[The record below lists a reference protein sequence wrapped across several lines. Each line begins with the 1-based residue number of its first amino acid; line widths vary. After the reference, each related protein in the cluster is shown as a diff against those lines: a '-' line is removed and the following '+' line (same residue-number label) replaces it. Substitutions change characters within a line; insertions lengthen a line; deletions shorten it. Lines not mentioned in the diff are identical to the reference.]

1 MDKVNYSFVIPCYNS
16 EKTIGF
22 IVEQIINAV
31 QKYNLGKYEI
41 ILVNDASTDN
51 TWNVIYSLAAQNSSI
66 TAINF
71 SKNFGQHS
79 AIISAFRESSREYI
93 VGLDDD
99 GEHSPDDV
107 MILISEIKKS
117 GYDYVCGKY
126 KKKKDSAFRNLGT
139 KFNNLM
145 ASILIGKPKEVEF
158 SSYYI
163 MRRFLVDEIIKYN
176 GPYPYIAGLVLRATK
191 KVGMVEMPKHE
202 RISGSS
208 GYNLVKLLRLWL
220 NGFTAFS
227 VKPLRIATVLGILC
241 AFIGFVFGA
250 ITIIRKIMNPDILM
264 GYSSLM
270 AVLLFIGGM
279 IMVMLGMV
287 GEYIGRIYICI
298 NNSPQYVI
306 RETISIKQNDEE
318 KAYEKN

>member
-16 EKTIGF
+16 EKTIGI

-41 ILVNDASTDN
+41 ILVNDASADN
-51 TWNVIYSLAAQNSSI
+51 TWNVISGLASQNSSI

-71 SKNFGQHS
+71 AKNFGQHS
-79 AIISAFRESSREYI
+79 AVIAAFRESRGEYI

-107 MILISEIKKS
+107 MILISEIKKG

-126 KKKKDSAFRNLGT
+126 TKKKDSAFRNLGT

-145 ASILIGKPKEVEF
+145 ASILIGKPKEIEF

-163 MRRFLVDEIIKYN
+163 MRRFLIDEIIKYN
-176 GPYPYIAGLVLRATK
+176 GPYPYIVGLVLRATK
-191 KVGMVEMPKHE
+191 KLGMAEMPKHE

-227 VKPLRIATVLGILC
+227 VRPLRVSTILGMIC
-241 AFIGFVFGA
+241 AFIGFVFGVV
-250 ITIIRKIMNPDILM
+250 TIVRKIMQPEILV

-279 IMVMLGMV
+279 IMMMLGMV

-306 RETISIKQNDEE
+306 RETINIDKE
-318 KAYEKN
+318 KNKEYEKN